1 LGGAQALGGIICRLN
16 GTPISSIR
24 LEHEMAPER
33 NQDTAAAW
41 RFHNATKYV
50 GPAGLRDYADA
61 EILMGE
67 PPHLVQAMGEQDPA
81 IEPLPYKIYTTLEPI
96 PLPRNFPASAS
107 DLPALDAL
115 AATGELQIA
124 SAVPDLNAVA
134 FLCLRSNGLLKRWR
148 SPSGREIEFRAAG
161 CTGARYHLELYL
173 VCGELPGLEAG
184 VYQYAA
190 HDHSLRRL
198 RAGDYRAAVIAA
210 TGQEPAIAD
219 APVVAVWTSTFW
231 RNAWR
236 YQARAYRHVYWDTAT
251 ALANLLAVAAA
262 ARLPA
267 RVVLGFADD
276 EINALLDVD
285 GGREAAISLVALG
298 RSHDTPPDPPEIHPL
313 GLTTTPLSEREID
326 FPEIGAMHAASALAS
341 GAAASAWRA
350 GAFVPSVPPP
360 GDAPIPLQS
369 LDAAALPS
377 DSIDAVI
384 ERRRSNRHYA
394 AETPI
399 SFEALSTMLSASLQG
414 TAMDCLVPGAPPLFT
429 PYLIVNNVAGLQ
441 PGAYAVHS
449 EHQALLAELLRAG
462 EMTDAARRLAC
473 DQDYAAAAHV
483 NAYALTD
490 LAPVLEHFG
499 NRGYRVAQLEAALFG
514 AKLQLAAHALGLGAV
529 GSTSFD
535 DEVTA
540 HFSPHAAGKSF
551 MFIAVFGT
559 RRRPSTSEV
568 AAKSKFLQGQGRGQG
583 QDQAQA

>member
-1 LGGAQALGGIICRLN
+1 
-16 GTPISSIR
+16 
-24 LEHEMAPER
+24 MAREG

-41 RFHNATKYV
+41 RFHNVTKYV
-50 GPAGLRDYADA
+50 GPEGLRDYADA

-67 PPHLVQAMGEQDPA
+67 LPHLVQAMGEQDPA
-81 IEPLPYKIYTTLEPI
+81 IEPIPYKIYTTLEPI
-96 PLPRNFPASAS
+96 PLPRDFPAS
-107 DLPALDAL
+107 DLPALVAL

-124 SAVPDLNAVA
+124 SAVPDLNMVA
-134 FLCLRSNGLLKRWR
+134 RLCLRSNGLLKRWR
-148 SPSGREIEFRAAG
+148 SPSGREFEFRAAG

-173 VCGELPGLEAG
+173 VCGQLTGLEAG

-190 HDHSLRRL
+190 HDHSLRQL
-198 RAGDYRAAVIAA
+198 RAGDYRAAVVAA
-210 TGQEPAIAD
+210 TGQEPAIAA
-219 APVVAVWTSTFW
+219 APVIAVWTSTFW

-236 YQARAYRHVYWDTAT
+236 YQARAYRHVYWDAAT
-251 ALANLLAVAAA
+251 ALANLLAVAAD

-285 GGREAAISLVALG
+285 GEREAAISLVALG
-298 RSHDTPPDPPEIHPL
+298 RSDDAPPTSPEIRPL
-313 GLTTTPLSEREID
+313 ELTTLPLSEREIE
-326 FPEIGAMHAASALAS
+326 FPEIGAIHAASSLAS
-341 GAAASAWRA
+341 GAEASAWRA

-360 GDAPIPLQS
+360 INAPIPLQP
-369 LDAAALPS
+369 LDATTTPADP
-377 DSIDAVI
+377 IDAVI

-399 SFEALSTMLSASLQG
+399 SFAALSTMLIASLQG
-414 TAMDCLVPGAPPLFT
+414 TAMDCLVPGAPPHFT

-441 PGAYAVHS
+441 PGAYAVHP
-449 EHQALLAELLRAG
+449 EQQALELLRAG
-462 EMTDAARRLAC
+462 EMHDTASRLAC
-473 DQDYAAAAHV
+473 DQSYAADAHV

-490 LAPVLEHFG
+490 LEPVLEHFG
-499 NRGYRVAQLEAALFG
+499 NRGYRLAQLEAALFG

-551 MFIAVFGT
+551 MFIAVFGA

-568 AAKSKFLQGQGRGQG
+568 AEKSKFLQGHG

>member
-1 LGGAQALGGIICRLN
+1 
-16 GTPISSIR
+16 
-24 LEHEMAPER
+24 MAPEQ

-50 GPAGLRDYADA
+50 GPTGLRDYPDA

-67 PPHLVQAMGEQDPA
+67 PPDLAPAIGEQDPA

-96 PLPRNFPASAS
+96 PLPRDFPASN
-107 DLPALDAL
+107 LPALDAI
-115 AATGELQIA
+115 AATGDIQVA
-124 SAVPDLNAVA
+124 NAVPDLNTVA
-134 FLCLRSNGLLKRWR
+134 RLCLRSNGLLKRWR

-173 VCGELPGLEAG
+173 VCGQLPGLAAG

-198 RAGDYRAAVIAA
+198 RAGHYRAAVVAA
-210 TGQEPAIAD
+210 TGQEPAIAT
-219 APVVAVWTSTFW
+219 APVIAVWTSTFW

-236 YQARAYRHVYWDTAT
+236 YQARAYRHVYWDLAT
-251 ALANLLAVAAA
+251 ALANLLAVAADA
-262 ARLPA
+262 GLPA
-267 RVVLGFADD
+267 RVVLGFADGQ
-276 EINALLDVD
+276 INALLDVD
-285 GGREAAISLVALG
+285 GEREAAVSLVALG
-298 RSHDTPPDPPEIHPL
+298 RSDDPTPVSPEIRPL
-313 GLTTTPLSEREID
+313 ALPTVPLSEREII
-326 FPEIGAMHAASALAS
+326 FPEIGAMHAASSLAS
-341 GAAASAWRA
+341 GAEASAWRA
-350 GAFVPSVPPP
+350 GAFVPSLPPP
-360 GDAPIPLQS
+360 GEAPIPLQPM
-369 LDAAALPS
+369 DAATLPT
-377 DSIDAVI
+377 DPIDAVI

-399 SFEALSTMLSASLQG
+399 SFAALSTILTASLHG
-414 TAMDCLVPGAPPLFT
+414 TAMDCLVPGAPPFFT
-429 PYLIVNNVAGLQ
+429 PYLIVNNVAELS
-441 PGAYAVHS
+441 PGAYAVHP
-449 EHQALLAELLRAG
+449 EEQALELLRAG
-462 EMTDAARRLAC
+462 ELHGAARRLAC
-473 DQDYAAAAHV
+473 DQDYAADAHI

-490 LAPVLEHFG
+490 LAPVLEHFA

-551 MFIAVFGT
+551 MFIAVFGA

-568 AAKSKFLQGQGRGQG
+568 ADKSRFLQPQG
-583 QDQAQA
+583 QEQA

>member
-1 LGGAQALGGIICRLN
+1 MLM
-16 GTPISSIR
+16 IR
-24 LEHEMAPER
+24 LEQTMARER

-41 RFHNATKYV
+41 RFHNATKYI
-50 GPAGLRDYADA
+50 GPTDLRDYPDA
-61 EILMGE
+61 QILMGE

-81 IEPLPYKIYTTLEPI
+81 IEPLPYKIYTTLEPT
-96 PLPRNFPASAS
+96 PLPQDFPTS

-115 AATGELQIA
+115 AATGEIETA
-124 SAVPDLNAVA
+124 GTVPDLNTVA
-134 FLCLRSNGLLKRWR
+134 RLCLRSNGLLKRWR

-190 HDHSLRRL
+190 HDHSLRQL
-198 RAGDYRAAVIAA
+198 RAGDYRAAVVAA
-210 TGQEPAIAD
+210 TGQEPAIAA
-219 APVVAVWTSTFW
+219 APLIAVWTSTFW

-236 YQARAYRHVYWDTAT
+236 YQARAYRHVYWDTGT
-251 ALANLLAVAAA
+251 ALANLLAVAAD

-267 RVVLGFADD
+267 RVVLGFADG

-285 GGREAAISLVALG
+285 GEREAAVSLVALG
-298 RSHDTPPDPPEIHPL
+298 RSPDAPPDGPL
-313 GLTTTPLSEREID
+313 IRPLELTTLPLSEREIV
-326 FPEIGAMHAASALAS
+326 FPEIGAMHAASSLAS
-341 GAAASAWRA
+341 GAEASAWRA
-350 GAFVPSVPPP
+350 GAFAPSVPRPVN
-360 GDAPIPLQS
+360 APIPLQP
-369 LDAAALPS
+369 LEAAALPP
-377 DSIDAVI
+377 DPIDAVI

-399 SFEALSTMLSASLQG
+399 SFTALSTVLTASLHG

-441 PGAYAVHS
+441 PGSYAVLP
-449 EHQALLAELLRAG
+449 EQQALEPLRIG
-462 EMTDAARRLAC
+462 EMHDAASRLAC
-473 DQDYAAAAHV
+473 DQDYAADAHV

-490 LAPVLEHFG
+490 LGPVLEHFG

-551 MFIAVFGT
+551 MFIAVFGA

-568 AAKSKFLQGQGRGQG
+568 AEKSRFLQGQI
-583 QDQAQA
+583 QAQA

>member
-1 LGGAQALGGIICRLN
+1 
-16 GTPISSIR
+16 
-24 LEHEMAPER
+24 
-33 NQDTAAAW
+33 
-41 RFHNATKYV
+41 
-50 GPAGLRDYADA
+50 
-61 EILMGE
+61 
-67 PPHLVQAMGEQDPA
+67 MGEQDPA
-81 IEPLPYKIYTTLEPI
+81 IEPIPYKIYTTLEPI
-96 PLPRNFPASAS
+96 PLPRDFPTP

-115 AATGELQIA
+115 AATGELQNG
-124 SAVPDLNAVA
+124 SAVPDLNTVA
-134 FLCLRSNGLLKRWR
+134 RLCLRSNGLLKRWR
-148 SPSGREIEFRAAG
+148 SPSGREFEFRAAG

-190 HDHSLRRL
+190 HDHSLRQL
-198 RAGDYRAAVIAA
+198 RAGDYRAPVVAA
-210 TGQEPAIAD
+210 TGQEPAIAA
-219 APVVAVWTSTFW
+219 APVIAVWTSTFW

-251 ALANLLAVAAA
+251 ALANLLAVAAD

-285 GGREAAISLVALG
+285 GKREAAISLVALG
-298 RSHDTPPDPPEIHPL
+298 RSDHPAPASPEVHPL
-313 GLTTTPLSEREID
+313 ELPTLPLSEREIE
-326 FPEIGAMHAASALAS
+326 FPEIGAMHAASSLAS
-341 GAAASAWRA
+341 GAEASAWRA
-350 GAFVPSVPPP
+350 GAFVPSLPPP
-360 GDAPIPLQS
+360 GEASIPLQP
-369 LDAAALPS
+369 LDAAATPA
-377 DSIDAVI
+377 DPIDAVI

-399 SFEALSTMLSASLQG
+399 SFAALSTMLTASLQG

-441 PGAYAVHS
+441 PGAYVVHP
-449 EHQALLAELLRAG
+449 EQQALELLRAG
-462 EMTDAARRLAC
+462 EMSESARRLAC
-473 DQDYAAAAHV
+473 DQDYAADAHV
-483 NAYALTD
+483 NAYALTN
-490 LAPVLEHFG
+490 LKPVLEHFG

-551 MFIAVFGT
+551 MFIAVFGA

-568 AAKSKFLQGQGRGQG
+568 AEKSKFLQVQG
-583 QDQAQA
+583 QPQEQA

>member
-1 LGGAQALGGIICRLN
+1 ML
-16 GTPISSIR
+16 TIR
-24 LEHEMAPER
+24 LEHEMAPDQ

-50 GPAGLRDYADA
+50 GPTGLRDYADA

-81 IEPLPYKIYTTLEPI
+81 IEPLPYKIYSTLAPI
-96 PLPRNFPASAS
+96 PLPRDFPAS
-107 DLPALDAL
+107 DLPALDAI
-115 AATGELQIA
+115 AATGELEIA
-124 SAVPDLNAVA
+124 SAVPDLNMVA
-134 FLCLRSNGLLKRWR
+134 RLCLRSNGLLKRWR

-190 HDHSLRRL
+190 HDHSLRQL
-198 RAGDYRAAVIAA
+198 RAGDYRAAVVAA
-210 TGQEPAIAD
+210 TGQEPAITA
-219 APVVAVWTSTFW
+219 APVIAVWTSTFW

-236 YQARAYRHVYWDTAT
+236 YQARAYRHVYWDSGT
-251 ALANLLAVAAA
+251 ALANLLAVAAD

-267 RVVLGFADD
+267 QVVLGFADA

-285 GGREAAISLVALG
+285 GAREEAVSLVALG
-298 RSHDTPPDPPEIHPL
+298 RSADPPPESPEIRPL
-313 GLTTTPLSEREID
+313 ALPTMPLSQREIV
-326 FPEIGAMHAASALAS
+326 FPEIGAMHTASSLAS
-341 GAAASAWRA
+341 GAEARAWRA
-350 GAFVPSVPPP
+350 GAFVPSLPPP
-360 GDAPIPLQS
+360 GDASTPLQP
-369 LDAAALPS
+369 LDAAALPT
-377 DSIDAVI
+377 DPIDAVI

-399 SFEALSTMLSASLQG
+399 SFAALSTILTASLRG
-414 TAMDCLVPGAPPLFT
+414 TAMDCLVPGALSLFT
-429 PYLIVNNVAGLQ
+429 PYLIVNNVAGLS
-441 PGAYAVHS
+441 PGAYAVHPQQ
-449 EHQALLAELLRAG
+449 QALELLRTG
-462 EMTDAARRLAC
+462 EMHDAARRLAC
-473 DQDYAAAAHV
+473 DQDYAAVAHV

-499 NRGYRVAQLEAALFG
+499 NRGYRLAQLEAALFG

-540 HFSPHAAGKSF
+540 HFSPHAADKSF
-551 MFIAVFGT
+551 MFIAVFGV
-559 RRRPSTSEV
+559 RRRSSTSEV
-568 AAKSKFLQGQGRGQG
+568 ADKSRFLQAQG
-583 QDQAQA
+583 QAQA

>member
-1 LGGAQALGGIICRLN
+1 
-16 GTPISSIR
+16 
-24 LEHEMAPER
+24 MAPEQ

-41 RFHNATKYV
+41 RFHNGTKYI
-50 GPAGLRDYADA
+50 GPTGLRDYADA

-67 PPHLVQAMGEQDPA
+67 PPHLVQAMGEQNPA

-96 PLPRNFPASAS
+96 PLPRDFPAS
-107 DLPALDAL
+107 DLPALEAI
-115 AATGELQIA
+115 AATGEIQIA
-124 SAVPDLNAVA
+124 SAVPDLNAIA
-134 FLCLRSNGLLKRWR
+134 RLCLRSNGLLKRWR
-148 SPSGREIEFRAAG
+148 SPSGREFEFRAAG

-173 VCGELPGLEAG
+173 VCGEVPGLEAG

-190 HDHSLRRL
+190 HDHSLRQL
-198 RAGDYRAAVIAA
+198 RGGDYRAAVVAA
-210 TGQEPAIAD
+210 TGQEAAIAA

-251 ALANLLAVAAA
+251 ALANLLAVAAD
-262 ARLPA
+262 ARLPT
-267 RVVLGFADD
+267 RVVLGFADGQ
-276 EINALLDVD
+276 INALLDVD
-285 GGREAAISLVALG
+285 GEREAAVSLVALG
-298 RSHDTPPDPPEIHPL
+298 RSDDPPPASPEIRPL
-313 GLTTTPLSEREID
+313 SLPTAPLSEREII
-326 FPEIGAMHAASALAS
+326 FPEIGTIHAASSLAS
-341 GAAASAWRA
+341 GAEASAWRA
-350 GAFVPSVPPP
+350 GAFVPAMPSP
-360 GDAPIPLQS
+360 GEAPIPLQP
-369 LDAAALPS
+369 LDAAALPT
-377 DSIDAVI
+377 DPIDAVI

-399 SFEALSTMLSASLQG
+399 SFAALSTILTASLQG
-414 TAMDCLVPGAPPLFT
+414 TATDCLVPGAPPLFT
-429 PYLIVNNVAGLQ
+429 PYLIVNNVSGLS
-441 PGAYAVHS
+441 PGAYAVHPGQ
-449 EHQALLAELLRAG
+449 QALEQLRTG
-462 EMTDAARRLAC
+462 EMHDTASRLAC
-473 DQDYAAAAHV
+473 DQDYAADAHV

-551 MFIAVFGT
+551 MFIAVFGA

-568 AAKSKFLQGQGRGQG
+568 AQKSTFLQVQGQGHG
-583 QDQAQA
+583 QDQAQP

>member
-1 LGGAQALGGIICRLN
+1 
-16 GTPISSIR
+16 
-24 LEHEMAPER
+24 MAPER
-33 NQDTAAAW
+33 NQDTVAAW
-41 RFHNATKYV
+41 RFHNATKYI
-50 GPAGLRDYADA
+50 GPTGLRDYADA

-67 PPHLVQAMGEQDPA
+67 PPHLFQAMGEQDPA

-96 PLPRNFPASAS
+96 PLPRDFPVS

-115 AATGELQIA
+115 TATGELETA
-124 SAVPDLNAVA
+124 GAVPDLNTVA
-134 FLCLRSNGLLKRWR
+134 RLCLRSNGLLKRWR
-148 SPSGREIEFRAAG
+148 SPSGREIDFRAAG

-198 RAGDYRAAVIAA
+198 RAGDYRVSVIAA
-210 TGQEPAIAD
+210 TGQEPAIAA
-219 APVVAVWTSTFW
+219 APIIAVWTSTFW

-251 ALANLLAVAAA
+251 ALANLLAVAAD

-267 RVVLGFADD
+267 RVVLGFADHQ
-276 EINALLDVD
+276 INTLLDVD
-285 GGREAAISLVALG
+285 GEREAAVSLVALG
-298 RSHDTPPDPPEIHPL
+298 RSNDAPPDSPEIRPL
-313 GLTTTPLSEREID
+313 GLTTLPLSEREID
-326 FPEIGAMHAASALAS
+326 FPEIGAMHAASSLAS
-341 GAAASAWRA
+341 GAEASAWRT
-350 GAFVPSVPPP
+350 GAFLPSVPSPVN
-360 GDAPIPLQS
+360 APIPLQL
-369 LDAAALPS
+369 LDAAAAPT
-377 DSIDAVI
+377 DSIDTVI

-394 AETPI
+394 EETPV
-399 SFEALSTMLSASLQG
+399 SFAALSTMLIASLKG
-414 TAMDCLVPGAPPLFT
+414 TVMDCLVSGAPPLFT
-429 PYLIVNNVAGLQ
+429 PYLIVNNVAGLS
-441 PGAYAVHS
+441 PGAYAVNP
-449 EHQALLAELLRAG
+449 EQLALDLLRTG
-462 EMTDAARRLAC
+462 EMHDTARRLAC
-473 DQDYAAAAHV
+473 DQDYAAHAHV

-514 AKLQLAAHALGLGAV
+514 AKMQLAAHALGLGAV

-551 MFIAVFGT
+551 MFIAVFGP

-568 AAKSKFLQGQGRGQG
+568 AAKSRFLQVQRKV
-583 QDQAQA
+583 QAQA